1 MPAPI
6 SLHESRD
13 IASVFII
20 CRPRPHVL
28 PGYVQ
33 SGSEYAD
40 DEQRSSFKLRFIFS
54 FPIVVSDRP
63 FLGCLLKY
71 MVEICGTRSKVSEGM
86 EKLFVTQLLR
96 EKYRNLY

>member
-20 CRPRPHVL
+20 CRPRPRVL
-28 PGYVQ
+28 PGSVRVQ

-40 DEQRSSFKLRFIFS
+40 DEQRSSFKLRF
-54 FPIVVSDRP
+54 
-63 FLGCLLKY
+63 
-71 MVEICGTRSKVSEGM
+71 
-86 EKLFVTQLLR
+86 LFHF
-96 EKYRNLY
+96 